1 MSDVPATM
9 KAAVY
14 YGPHDVRV
22 EEVPTPEDIG
32 PDEVLLRVD
41 RSAICGTDLHPYE
54 GHMEL
59 EEGVIPQPRLNW
71 FCAWS
76 R

>member
-32 PDEVLLRVD
+32 DSR
-41 RSAICGTDLHPYE
+41 G
-54 GHMEL
+54 GHFGNLFPKTRFKLSTRRL
-59 EEGVIPQPRLNW
+59 EIPN
-71 FCAWS
+71 F
-76 R
+76 